1 MSYHRDQQCKQAVKD
16 IELALN
22 VLAHAA
28 RSIPAAKRD
37 LIILRYDLEQLI
49 NRLPNYGDAEKV
61 WDQELLMRRLGE

>member
-1 MSYHRDQQCKQAVKD
+1 MSYHRDQQCKQAAKD
-16 IELALN
+16 IEMALN

-37 LIILRYDLEQLI
+37 LLVLRYDLDQLI
-49 NRLPNYGDAEKV
+49 KRLPSYGDAEKT

>member
-1 MSYHRDQQCKQAVKD
+1 MSYHRDQQCKQALKD

-28 RSIPAAKRD
+28 QSIPAAKRD
-37 LIILRYDLEQLI
+37 LIILQYDLVQI
-49 NRLPNYGDAEKV
+49 IKKCPSYGDAEKV